1 MPPPL
6 DYVKDFGSRAGKFLG
21 IIPKDDDGLLQPDA
35 RRAGASAIIEISEDG
50 KRRRSG
56 DSGERSDRV
65 KRIRTDSQ
73 VPDHVARLVQAER
86 TPAPKD
92 ARPVAIPTNA
102 PTDERQRGSM
112 LSNGQQTQGFMAPKT
127 TIRPGKIKSG
137 WTWRDTLNA
146 EPHVPAPPARI
157 PKLAPL
163 ASTTSQHQSTP
174 HAKRRSVRV
183 GDSSDE
189 IEDPKQEQRDRSTQ
203 RSAPTKARGRTVVD
217 LVDDEGV
224 KVRTSKSNGSDQRH
238 RTSHKDAQIEALSQS
253 QRKGSDTT
261 TRSAP
266 KREFFLQHES
276 KKVNSFTMVLPG
288 SMQKYTAAQARSNGS
303 GEPRSS
309 TRGELLAS
317 QRKLSGT
324 EHAPVVLDESQS
336 RDDHRMSQPSARQ
349 NQQAKRPKIDLA
361 DGFDE
366 ITSENLAARKSRGQ
380 AGLNSQR
387 QKHDAQTGHPV
398 QSGVQLATNGT
409 VRTRASERK
418 AGGAP
423 ALDAQPRAAS
433 PLLRKT
439 FERDGDTDTTPAP
452 RARPRARDRMQD
464 DDEHKRQPKPTS
476 PDDSPD
482 VICGKS
488 NLDTRSRHFT
498 KSRTDDALN
507 ARPKVRRPA
516 STTDD
521 LASPD
526 DNSKALADPVQR
538 RDATAVNSIRV
549 EGIYCRSCNSH
560 ADDVQLVWYAGG
572 KRFYIEC
579 DGNYQC
585 RPNSPELA
593 GFGAGEVTW
602 WVTAEASTKVRVR
615 GPSTEDSMGNFFI
628 HFHDIEGRDLCY
640 RLLRSTDEHT
650 VRTIHEAAEPFNA
663 KWDKGI
669 PNVQKDA
676 KREAERLLR
685 SAHAAQSSTRRVG
698 VNRREPTPERI
709 KYQDGSS
716 PEPDRST
723 RTAPREPHPR
733 DVAAS
738 ARRSTRTPR
747 AIRAP
752 SPLPPQRWTET
763 YKGKPWD
770 HAVLYPS
777 DGLRKVTVDFQDIE
791 RLDEGEFLND
801 NLIGYALRRIEE
813 TMAEERKN
821 EVHFFNSFFFSSLM
835 NKNGK
840 KGFNYDA
847 VKKWTKNKNL
857 FDLPYVVVPINENL
871 HWYVAIIC
879 NLPTLLRQH
888 AENTEEDASADV
900 RDEHGEHGET
910 SLAEPSNVI
919 QDSQELIT
927 ADQATTLSVEY
938 LRLDGEPMNELPGI
952 VQSAELGTVGH
963 ATDEAADKAAV
974 NAGRP
979 ARAIKKSKQRTAPPL
994 RQYATDAPNIITF
1007 DSLSNTHV
1015 AEVAKLKD
1023 YLNEEGKAR
1032 CEMDVP
1038 RGMMQGLTAK
1048 GIPQQ
1053 SNFCDCGLFLIGYVE
1068 AFAADPKGFI
1078 DKVLGRTLDP
1088 EKDFAGFDPSLKRSQ
1103 LREGLFE
1110 LYEEQHAV
1118 KEALKKQKKANKAN
1132 ASQQHASS
1140 QAVPKVAEPGS
1151 SLRPSRSDQEGLSAT
1166 VLSSPSAVPAALN
1179 PTPFRPVAMPP
1190 ISSAPVSSMPQD
1202 VAHDDASSG
1211 DDELPMETPH
1221 PLTESAGD
1229 QRTTQASSQLQTPY
1243 EDDEMLDDDATT
1255 FPADDLPESYASRHQ
1270 VDLSLLGN
1278 LEDIAAGVEPL
1289 PHSPR
1294 QTAPSVPGQ
1303 AA

>member
-1 MPPPL
+1 M
-6 DYVKDFGSRAGKFLG
+6 KFLRDLG
-21 IIPKDDDGLLQPDA
+21 DQVTKTLGFGRQGDNTAIAPDSL
-35 RRAGASAIIEISEDG
+35 RAGASAVNGINEAG
-50 KRRRSG
+50 KRRRSEEVVEVTG
-56 DSGERSDRV
+56 QLKRV
-65 KRIRTDSQ
+65 KTRSQ
-73 VPDHVARLVQAER
+73 PSEDAQRLD
-86 TPAPKD
+86 PANWTAPPRNAK
-92 ARPVAIPTNA
+92 AVAIPTNTGSQNR
-102 PTDERQRGSM
+102 PRGSTVADD
-112 LSNGQQTQGFMAPKT
+112 QQSQGFMGRKAN
-127 TIRPGKIKSG
+127 IRHRQIGPA
-137 WTWRDTLNA
+137 WRPQHTLNN
-146 EPHVPAPPARI
+146 EPHAAAQPAR
-157 PKLAPL
+157 PPTVAPF
-163 ASTTSQHQSTP
+163 ASTSSRHQSTP
-174 HAKRRSVRV
+174 HAKRRSVRL

-189 IEDPKQEQRDRSTQ
+189 IEDPEQEQRNRSTQ
-203 RSAPTKARGRTVVD
+203 RSAPTKARRRTVVD
-217 LVDDEGV
+217 LRDDEAV
-224 KVRTSKSNGSDQRH
+224 KVLTSMSNASDKRH
-238 RTSHKDAQIEALSQS
+238 KTGHKDAQIEPLSQS
-253 QRKGSDTT
+253 ERKGSDTT

-288 SMQKYTAAQARSNGS
+288 SMQKYAASQARSNAS

-317 QRKLSGT
+317 QRRLSGT
-324 EHAPVVLDESQS
+324 EHAPVVLDGSQS
-336 RDDHRMSQPSARQ
+336 RDDHRMSQPPARQ
-349 NQQAKRPKIDLA
+349 NQQAKRSKIDLTN
-361 DGFDE
+361 GFDE
-366 ITSENLAARKSRGQ
+366 ITSENLTARKSRGQ

-398 QSGVQLATNGT
+398 QSGVQLATNGA
-409 VRTRASERK
+409 VRPRASERK

-439 FERDGDTDTTPAP
+439 FQRDGDTVETPAP
-452 RARPRARDRMQD
+452 RARPRAKDRMQD
-464 DDEHKRQPKPTS
+464 DDEHKRQPKPAS
-476 PDDSPD
+476 PHDSPD

-507 ARPKVRRPA
+507 ARSKARRPP

-521 LASPD
+521 LSSPD
-526 DNSKALADPVQR
+526 DDSKALADPAQR
-538 RDATAVNSIRV
+538 RDATDVNSIRV
-549 EGIYCRSCNSH
+549 EGIYCRSCNTQ
-560 ADDVQLVWYAGG
+560 ADDVQLVWYAAG

-579 DGNYQC
+579 DGKYQC

-650 VRTIHEAAEPFNA
+650 VRTIHEAAQPFNA

-669 PNVQKDA
+669 PDVQKDA

-685 SAHAAQSSTRRVG
+685 SAHAAQSSIRRVG
-698 VNRREPTPERI
+698 VNRREHTPERI

-723 RTAPREPHPR
+723 RTAPRELHPR

-747 AIRAP
+747 AVRAP

-777 DGLRKVTVDFQDIE
+777 EGLRKVTVDFQDIE

-813 TMAEERKN
+813 TMAPERKN
-821 EVHFFNSFFFSSLM
+821 EVHFFNSFFFTSLM

-879 NLPTLLRQH
+879 NLPTLLRRH
-888 AENTEEDASADV
+888 VGDAEEDATPDV
-900 RDEHGEHGET
+900 QDEQSEQGES
-910 SLAEPSNVI
+910 SLAEASNVI
-919 QDSQELIT
+919 QDSQEPIA
-927 ADQATTLSVEY
+927 ADQATTLSVER
-938 LRLDGEPMNELPGI
+938 LSLDGEPVDERLGTA
-952 VQSAELGTVGH
+952 QSAEVRIGEYIRG
-963 ATDEAADKAAV
+963 EAGEKALPS
-974 NAGRP
+974 AGAP
-979 ARAIKKSKQRTAPPL
+979 ARATKKSKTRSAPSL
-994 RQYATDAPNIITF
+994 KKYATGEPTIITF
-1007 DSLSNTHV
+1007 DSLSGAHV
-1015 AEVAKLKD
+1015 AEVARLKD
-1023 YLNEEGKAR
+1023 YVNEEGKAR
-1032 CEMDVP
+1032 CDMEVP
-1038 RGMMQGLTAK
+1038 RGALQGLTAK
-1048 GIPQQ
+1048 SIPQQ

-1088 EKDFAGFDPSLKRSQ
+1088 QKDFAGFDPSLKRAQ

-1110 LYEEQHAV
+1110 LYEEQHAA

-1132 ASQQHASS
+1132 ASQQLASS
-1140 QAVPKVAEPGS
+1140 HAAPNVAEPGS
-1151 SLRPSRSDQEGLSAT
+1151 SLRPCHSEQEGLSAT
-1166 VLSSPSAVPAALN
+1166 VHNSLAAVPAALN
-1179 PTPFRPVAMPP
+1179 PAPFHPDAMHPT
-1190 ISSAPVSSMPQD
+1190 SSAPASSMPQD
-1202 VAHDDASSG
+1202 VAHDDVSSG

-1229 QRTTQASSQLQTPY
+1229 QRATQASSQLQEPH
-1243 EDDEMLDDDATT
+1243 EDDEMLDDDLTT
-1255 FPADDLPESYASRHQ
+1255 VPADNLPESYASRHQ
-1270 VDLSLLGN
+1270 VDLSLLGT

-1289 PHSPR
+1289 PHAPR
-1294 QTAPSVPGQ
+1294 QTATSVPGQ